1 MAHLRKTRM
10 LPNTNIFLWIYRHFL
25 LALYLS
31 LVDLN
36 PLKIINY
43 LTHCNHNIPIPIWG
57 DWERNF
63 SYQKVK
69 AANSINFN
77 ALSAL
82 VLSHWK
88 PKKKCF
94 YLKFE
99 NLHIFTL
106 EGHRYF
112 KTLDILQLKTWLVRF
127 HLHTN
132 KADISRSQFCLNCKK
147 KLRATVRL

>member
-1 MAHLRKTRM
+1 MAHLRKTRL

-31 LVDLN
+31 FVDLN

-43 LTHCNHNIPIPIWG
+43 LTHCNHNISIPIWG

-94 YLKFE
+94 YFFSYRFTEPWKRLPPL
-99 NLHIFTL
+99 NTLIACSNYSMHIQGYSVL
-106 EGHRYF
+106 N
-112 KTLDILQLKTWLVRF
+112 QLLP
-127 HLHTN
+127 
-132 KADISRSQFCLNCKK
+132 
-147 KLRATVRL
+147 